1 MGPDFAS
8 RLRVRAGWIARALG
22 VAALVLGVTGC
33 PLEPSA
39 PAGRPPPPPAALP
52 TVPPAP
58 PPVALAPLGPLRV
71 LYRDDWHGSVQLI
84 GIDAATHRAFLRME
98 SDEPKRLAIDT
109 VDYESGKRLER
120 WEATP
125 VNASA
130 TVRRYPV
137 FRPLT
142 GTFEQDLV
150 RYAGILAAAGPW
162 HTRGRSNR
170 PTVAIGAPGGPILY
184 GAQPTD
190 QSDGDWLFLADKDGR
205 MPQRID
211 RGLKAS
217 YAPVFSPDG
226 RRVAWK
232 GCVASPCGYAVFI
245 TKVGGAPER
254 VNQLVDPGMPVWS
267 GDGNAVFVV
276 ARAGPGAARRGQGPC
291 LFRIPV
297 AATWETKPVR
307 CMPGLS
313 EVEFVQ
319 DPGGRTGVLTAASG
333 LPGQQVVEYAWMHM
347 ADGAVLA
354 TQSVDRAS
362 GIGVLSESGLL
373 LLPLQKGGVG
383 FIDMVSGKS
392 AGVRDSDGWFLG
404 LESTKWVGDSV
415 ILLRR
420 GSAPPAFDLVVID
433 ARAVAR

>member
-1 MGPDFAS
+1 MGT
-8 RLRVRAGWIARALG
+8 GWTARAR
-22 VAALVLGVTGC
+22 AALVALLAVVVAGC
-33 PLEPSA
+33 PEPSA
-39 PAGRPPPPPAALP
+39 PAQRPPPPPAALP

-58 PPVALAPLGPLRV
+58 PPAALAPLGPLRV

-84 GIDAATHRAFLRME
+84 GIDASTHRAFLRME
-98 SDEPKRLAIDT
+98 SDEPKRLIIDT
-109 VDYESGKRLER
+109 IDYEAGKRLER
-120 WEATP
+120 WEATAA
-125 VNASA
+125 NAGA

-137 FRPLT
+137 FRPLS

-184 GAQPTD
+184 GAQPSD
-190 QSDGDWLFLADKDGR
+190 QTDGDWLLLADKDGR
-205 MPQRID
+205 GSQRID

-217 YAPVFSPDG
+217 YGPVFSPDG
-226 RRVAWK
+226 QRVTWK

-245 TKVGGAPER
+245 AKVGSNPER

-267 GDGNAVFVV
+267 GDGSAVYVV
-276 ARAGPGAARRGQGPC
+276 ARAGPGATRRGQGPC

-297 AATWETKPVR
+297 AASWEAKPVR
-307 CMPGLS
+307 CTPGMS
-313 EVEFVQ
+313 DVDFVQ
-319 DPGGRTGVLTAASG
+319 DPSGRTGVLTAASG
-333 LPGQQVVEYAWMHM
+333 LPGQQLVEYAWMLM
-347 ADGAVLA
+347 ADGSVLA

-392 AGVRDSDGWFLG
+392 AGVRDSEGWFMG